1 MFCKLFLGYA
11 PGVGTPNTSVIPYWL
26 CSECVVGLNSTLL
39 DPSNGV
45 FSVFPLDC
53 FAVINPESSRS
64 VTKQL
69 KAGVNMK
76 AIFLLGIMV

>member
-1 MFCKLFLGYA
+1 
-11 PGVGTPNTSVIPYWL
+11 
-26 CSECVVGLNSTLL
+26 
-39 DPSNGV
+39 
-45 FSVFPLDC
+45 LDC

-76 AIFLLGIMV
+76 AVFLLGIMV